1 MEPAMSERVW
11 PDLLRA
17 IAILLVL
24 WLATPGHGHADRVVP
39 VDAATTHVLG

>member
-1 MEPAMSERVW
+1 MNERVW

-24 WLATPGHGHADRVVP
+24 WLAMPGHGHADRPAP
-39 VDAATTHVLG
+39 VDGAAVHVLG